1 MTIVQSEYPGIKFSS
16 LENLDAQRILF
27 INWFGYVSLDDSYQ
41 LPTIYLY
48 INLFF
53 NRVKP
58 LKNLAFSMSH
68 IESMQDLHLY
78 LANSTFDGGPL
89 YKVLKQRWT
98 SRFLV

>member
-16 LENLDAQRILF
+16 LENLDPRILF
-27 INWFGYVSLDDSYQ
+27 INWFGYVSLDDNYQ
-41 LPTIYLY
+41 LRKIYLY
-48 INLFF
+48 INLLF
-53 NRVKP
+53 NRIKP

-68 IESMQDLHLY
+68 AESMQDLHLY
-78 LANSTFDGGPL
+78 LACSTFDSGPL